1 MENLTNSETPVSD
14 PGLSGPGFGSFMIV
28 LIILLALTFVLNI
41 LTISALCYIKSVAK
55 LVRVFLINLLVAGL
69 VTALFEACI
78 GLMTITLNFTSAP
91 PPPLDFC
98 RFVTWGFAV
107 GSIARL
113 YSLTAF
119 SVIVLLI
126 VKCRLKT
133 MKNSRILVSLIVP
146 WSVPL
151 LLDIHILIPQIFGV
165 KFYDNVACYPNN
177 LDVNVIKE
185 ARYTFTAIW
194 IVFGGLI
201 PLTISIVVPIVVLC
215 YVRRNTMTE
224 GSSYNKG
231 IARFA
236 LFLVVGNFIN
246 IVGQGVVTLVAYSSK
261 IPAIYLTY
269 AFAVTSLVPTS
280 IFIILFL
287 KPVRSRLA
295 AIVRCKHYQ
304 EPSSSIV
311 VPSSPNDC
319 STLRSIVVTDG
330 SGTLKPLMENGLV
343 EH

>member
-1 MENLTNSETPVSD
+1 MENLTSKTPVTD
-14 PGLSGPGFGSFMIV
+14 PGLSGPGFGSFMIF
-28 LIILLALTFVLNI
+28 LFILLTVTIVLNI
-41 LTISALCYIKSVAK
+41 LTIAALCCIKSVAK

-78 GLMTITLNFTSAP
+78 GLMTIALNFTSAP

-98 RFVTWGFAV
+98 RIVTWGFAV

-126 VKCRLKT
+126 VRYKLKT
-133 MKNSRILVSLIVP
+133 MKNSRIVLSLIIL

-151 LLDIHILIPQIFGV
+151 VLDIHILLPHIFGV
-165 KFYDNVACYPNN
+165 RFYDNVACFPDNQ
-177 LDVNVIKE
+177 DVIKE
-185 ARYTFTAIW
+185 ARYIFTAIW
-194 IVFGGLI
+194 IIFGGLT

-246 IVGQGVVTLVAYSSK
+246 IAGQGVVTLIAYSSK
-261 IPAIYLTY
+261 ISAIYLTY
-269 AFAVTSLVPTS
+269 ACAVMSLVPTS
-280 IFIILFL
+280 IMIILFL

-295 AIVRCKHYQ
+295 AIVRCKHSQ
-304 EPSSSIV
+304 EFPSSTV
-311 VPSSPNDC
+311 MPSSPNEC
-319 STLRSIVVTDG
+319 STLRSIVVTNG
-330 SGTLKPLMENGLV
+330 SGTLKPLVANDLV